1 MPTSLYSYSLREQF
15 TDRHVILTS
24 CQPVFALTHWE
35 NSSQINML
43 SWLRANQSLLSNSL
57 REQFT
62 DRHVILTSCHSVF
75 ALTCYPDFVSTSL
88 CSNSLREQFTD
99 RHCILTSCQPVFA
112 LTHWENS
119 SQIDMLSWLRA
130 NQSLLLITE
139 RTLHRETCYP
149 DFVPT
154 SLCSYSMREQ
164 FTDRHVI
171 LTSCQPVFARTHWEN
186 SSQIDMLS
194 WLRANQS
201 LLLLTERTVHR

>member
-1 MPTSLYSYSLREQF
+1 
-15 TDRHVILTS
+15 
-24 CQPVFALTHWE
+24 
-35 NSSQINML
+35 ML
-43 SWLRANQSLLSNSL
+43 SWLRANQSLLL
-57 REQFT
+57 LTERTFHRREQFT
-62 DRHVILTSCHSVF
+62 DIHVILISCHSVF

-130 NQSLLLITE
+130 NQSLLLLTE

-154 SLCSYSMREQ
+154 SLCSYSLREQ
-164 FTDRHVI
+164 FTDRHSELEQRLVGKK
-171 LTSCQPVFARTHWEN
+171 SG
-186 SSQIDMLS
+186 
-194 WLRANQS
+194 
-201 LLLLTERTVHR
+201 

>member
-1 MPTSLYSYSLREQF
+1 MPTSLCSY
-15 TDRHVILTS
+15 
-24 CQPVFALTHWE
+24 
-35 NSSQINML
+35 
-43 SWLRANQSLLSNSL
+43 SL

-75 ALTCYPDFVSTSL
+75 ALTCYPNFVSTSL

-99 RHCILTSCQPVFA
+99 RHVILTSCQPVFA

-130 NQSLLLITE
+130 NQSLLLLTSSLRE
-139 RTLHRETCYP
+139 RSNSLREH
-149 DFVPT
+149 
-154 SLCSYSMREQ
+154 

-171 LTSCQPVFARTHWEN
+171 LTSCQPVFALTHWEN

-201 LLLLTERTVHR
+201 LLLLVPTSLCSYSLREQFTDTCYPDFVPTLTERTVHR